1 MLNLR
6 EAWKMASIDQVVDKV
21 RLGEKVGAQEVV
33 LRAVLFES
41 LRFEWSLIGVFDR
54 EFDLGL
60 GDLIRQVS
68 FGLPHQNAAREHRT
82 HHKFQILEIT

>member
-1 MLNLR
+1 
-6 EAWKMASIDQVVDKV
+6 MASIDQVVDKV

-33 LRAVLFES
+33 LRAVLLES
-41 LRFEWSLIGVFDR
+41 LRFEWSLIGV
-54 EFDLGL
+54 FDLGL